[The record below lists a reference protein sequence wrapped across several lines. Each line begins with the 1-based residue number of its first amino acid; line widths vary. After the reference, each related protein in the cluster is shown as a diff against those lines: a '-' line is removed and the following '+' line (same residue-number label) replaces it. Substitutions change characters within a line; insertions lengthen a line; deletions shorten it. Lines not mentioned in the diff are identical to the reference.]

1 MNASTE
7 IILSIGR
14 LAARTFPPRPNGI
27 GSLGHNKNVYR
38 RNVLGYL
45 IGPFSRATPGRSV
58 NVFLTWLTDRYC
70 GLRPVDPFSSNVT
83 ERPRLFGTLCTRE
96 RSDDGLTCKGRPAAT
111 RPRCRP
117 SLLPFPEAIRTAQ
130 GPRTSV
136 HRRSPVLRNWHR
148 VATAGME
155 ALWAPPRAAARACS
169 GRRNLGREAL
179 ARADD
184 LRHGDQRRAQEDDPG
199 ICE

>member
-1 MNASTE
+1 MLQRKLFYRSADWPRA
-7 IILSIGR
+7 L
-14 LAARTFPPRPNGI
+14 FPPRPNGI

-96 RSDDGLTCKGRPAAT
+96 RSDDGLTFEGRPAAT

-117 SLLPFPEAIRTAQ
+117 SLLP
-130 GPRTSV
+130 GPRRDD
-136 HRRSPVLRNWHR
+136 RRERSRERRRVSPPTPPALRSTTRTGKACPKGCRQWVFDRGRPRCWHP
-148 VATAGME
+148 G
-155 ALWAPPRAAARACS
+155 PPS
-169 GRRNLGREAL
+169 KRE
-179 ARADD
+179 
-184 LRHGDQRRAQEDDPG
+184 
-199 ICE
+199 